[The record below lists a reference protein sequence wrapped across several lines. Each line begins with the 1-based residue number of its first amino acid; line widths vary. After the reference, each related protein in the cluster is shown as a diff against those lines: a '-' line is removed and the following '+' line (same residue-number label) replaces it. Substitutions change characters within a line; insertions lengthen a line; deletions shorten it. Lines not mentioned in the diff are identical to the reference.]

1 MNETLDAFAEKLES
15 TSQHP
20 FGLWLEWTD
29 CRQAITARV
38 GPSTD
43 LAAELRWVAEELAG
57 CLPLVF
63 QPLALAADSL
73 EAGSGESLDMEREAG
88 LRRSPPPL
96 PLPWLAGSDGQSL
109 WPWEPTLVFL
119 ASCSRSDPLVEEAE
133 RLVRRFPRA
142 RVLVVLGEWWVGHRR
157 TWRLPA
163 AVTTVY
169 WYELHDRLLPLF
181 LDPPLPAG
189 GLRDLSN
196 AAVAAVD
203 GQVSTRTALVVS
215 DQPEARRL
223 WMDILP
229 SYGFHVFASRHVDEI
244 PAGHCDLLICD
255 PSVDPSPMEIAKLRQ
270 VYPAARLLACF
281 GFPRWHR
288 VAACLDAG
296 ADLISAKPF
305 HLEGLVRSF
314 SSAALPRR

>member
-1 MNETLDAFAEKLES
+1 MSETPSACAGKLES
-15 TSQHP
+15 ASPHP
-20 FGLWLEWTD
+20 FGLWLTWTD
-29 CRQAITARV
+29 SRLAPTAGS
-38 GPSTD
+38 GPPTD
-43 LAAELRWVAEELAG
+43 LSSELRWVAEELAG
-57 CLPLVF
+57 CLPLAF
-63 QPLALAADSL
+63 QPLSLANGSPDRA
-73 EAGSGESLDMEREAG
+73 SGESLDWDRAAS
-88 LRRSPPPL
+88 LRRSPTPL
-96 PLPWLAGSDGQSL
+96 PLPWLSDSEGQSL
-109 WPWEPTLVFL
+109 WPWEPTVVLL
-119 ASCSRSDPLVEEAE
+119 ASCCRSDPLAEEAE

-181 LDPPLPAG
+181 LDPPLASGDSRAG
-189 GLRDLSN
+189 SD
-196 AAVAAVD
+196 AAVVD
-203 GQVSTRTALVVS
+203 VGGQFSRRSALVVS
-215 DQPEARRL
+215 DQTESQRL

-244 PAGHCDLLICD
+244 PAGHCELLISD
-255 PSVDPSPMEIAKLRQ
+255 PSFDPSPMEIAKLRH

-281 GFPRWHR
+281 GFPRWQR
-288 VAACLDAG
+288 VAACLEAG